1 MSIKKFT
8 EEEQQILAQNPYTIS
23 ITATNLYTSKEFKEE
38 FLKRYLIGDRSPR
51 QIVSELGYDPEIL
64 GYHRITGIHHHI
76 MEKYKAGE
84 PLEDGGYRQRIK
96 GRQAAILPQTE
107 YEPGNHDAV
116 KQLRAEVSYLRQEVA
131 FLKKL
136 MQNEP
141 GKKSVK

>member
-1 MSIKKFT
+1 MSIKKFS

-23 ITATNLYTSKEFKEE
+23 VTETNLYTSKEFKEE
-38 FLKRYLIGDRSPR
+38 FLKRYLIGDKSPR

-64 GYHRITGIHHHI
+64 GFNRVTGIHHHV

-84 PLEDGGYRQRIK
+84 PLEDGGYKQRIK
-96 GRQAAILPQTE
+96 GRQAAILHQAE
-107 YEPGNHDAV
+107 LEPVNNDVV

-136 MQNEP
+136 MQNNP
-141 GKKSVK
+141 GRKSEK